1 MPGTKR
7 FQFVIETQ
15 DPGKW
20 EVRHFLHV
28 GLLPANHSEV
38 KSLNQDMNKADAEQI
53 VRLLGQCDAEIFQEE
68 GQVMPTYQS
77 TLTTMEQVAE
87 KVQKV
92 GGGTSGRMAFLM
104 STSFLPVL
112 VGFNP
117 LSMAREGR
125 ANIALFT
132 KSQTVGWLVGFCF
145 VYLVVVLGRGTAEFF
160 QRLFQLSDSRH
171 QMQKLQEKQEAFVL
185 NPAIGILLGVII
197 TPQPEDLSD
206 SFWMKGRSTTNI
218 LLEALLPAAHKTV
231 DHCSVRTIGP
241 LCLLEILQTFEQAYQ
256 VTYGQSPKI
265 TTLMKQASTRCPGEK
280 GRVYLVGWQTL
291 GIIAIMD
298 GVECMHAFD
307 FWAVHGFLIADR
319 SSMFNQEVELI
330 NQGPHF
336 SFSLEDFLTPILPS
350 LTETD
355 TVLFSFTLDDNLT
368 EVQTLV
374 EQVKE
379 KISNIQRPGLS
390 TQRRGAVP
398 IPLKKLFPSIIS
410 ITWPL
415 LFFEYQGNFI
425 QKVQHKL
432 STKWVLNTMST
443 GAHVLFAQ
451 ILQNHMLDLLIHN
464 FKLFCKANQS
474 TGKKKILHAFLVSK
488 VGAGQGSQGIYDP
501 ILATPV
507 SSSPDIPSMMV
518 REPPLGDPLPSA
530 TVG

>member
-1 MPGTKR
+1 MGTSKP
-7 FQFVIETQ
+7 QH
-15 DPGKW
+15 PAKA
-20 EVRHFLHV
+20 HP
-28 GLLPANHSEV
+28 LPLPPLPHPNPCPDILTDSV
-38 KSLNQDMNKADAEQI
+38 LP
-53 VRLLGQCDAEIFQEE
+53 LLGATVQSLVRELRFCEA
-68 GQVMPTYQS
+68 TYHVQS
-77 TLTTMEQVAE
+77 P
-87 KVQKV
+87 
-92 GGGTSGRMAFLM
+92 GGGWEGIYENYRMI
-104 STSFLPVL
+104 TKERQVL
-112 VGFNP
+112 SSAVGPKP
-117 LSMAREGR
+117 LFKEVVSMHCLESIKK
-125 ANIALFT
+125 N
-132 KSQTVGWLVGFCF
+132 CF

-185 NPAIGILLGVII
+185 NPAIGILLAVII

-280 GRVYLVGWQTL
+280 GLVYLVGWQTL
-291 GIIAIMD
+291 GIIAITD

-464 FKLFCKANQS
+464 FKLFCQPVNWEN
-474 TGKKKILHAFLVSK
+474 KILHAFLVSK

-507 SSSPDIPSMMV
+507 SPNSPSMMV
-518 REPPLGDPLPSA
+518 REPSLGDPLPSA